1 MDAQLEKPLA
11 ALFPLPF
18 RVLFLVGLGIL
29 GWATN
34 LHGLERLGVDGPSIL
49 ELQDRSYLPLRSSS
63 PSRHK
68 QPSAHAFYA
77 PLYRLFVIYSA
88 WCFGAWLLY
97 RAQTRSNLALVDV
110 FAYIPGVCILCVL
123 TVLLCTV
130 DIVQKRERDSFLLSA
145 ERCCF
150 SASDSPIHFSDVI
163 FADILTSYAKVLGD
177 LWLSFWMLLP
187 GGSLL
192 SIPTHEGW
200 YQWVL
205 PCLMSVPYAI
215 RLRQCLIEYRSPSN
229 TSRRPLFNAIKYASS
244 FPVIFLSAAQRL
256 VESEVVK
263 ASGVSAE
270 HKGWHWEYPLFQLWL
285 FSVAINSLYSFWWDV
300 TNDWGLDLLNLR
312 HTESHAV
319 VFPFQQTVTA
329 DRSSSH
335 LRSSRA
341 LSFRRAGRHGSPY
354 PYGLRPILLYPLLV
368 YPLIVF
374 LNLVLRMTWS
384 IKLSSHLHLQS
395 EGSVVIFCLEVAEL
409 LRRWMWVFLRIEWE
423 VVKRGRDRER
433 SADTT
438 DELELLDAHKD
449 LVVTS
454 IL

>member
-11 ALFPLPF
+11 AMFPLPF

-34 LHGLERLGVDGPSIL
+34 LHGLERLGVDGPGIL
-49 ELQDRSYLPLRSSS
+49 ELQDRSYLPLRSGS
-63 PSRHK
+63 PSRNK

-77 PLYRLFVIYSA
+77 PLYRLFVIYST

-97 RAQTRSNLALVDV
+97 RVQTRSTVALVDV
-110 FAYIPGVCILCVL
+110 FAYIPGVCMLCIL
-123 TVLLCTV
+123 TILLCTM

-150 SASDSPIHFSDVI
+150 PASDGPIHFSDVI

-177 LWLSFWMLLP
+177 VWLSFWMLLP

-192 SIPTHEGW
+192 SIPQYEGW

-205 PCLMSVPYAI
+205 PCLMSIPYAI
-215 RLRQCLIEYRSPSN
+215 RLRQCLIEYWSPSN
-229 TSRRPLFNAIKYASS
+229 TSRRPLLNAIKYASS

-256 VESEVVK
+256 VESELV
-263 ASGVSAE
+263 GVSAE
-270 HKGWHWEYPLFQLWL
+270 HKAWHGEHPLFRLWL
-285 FSVAINSLYSFWWDV
+285 VAVVVNSLYSFWWDV
-300 TNDWGLDLLNLR
+300 TNDWGLELLNLR
-312 HTESHAV
+312 HTESRAV
-319 VFPFQQTVTA
+319 VFPLQQTVTA
-329 DRSSSH
+329 DRTPSH
-335 LRSSRA
+335 LRSSRG
-341 LSFRRAGRHGSPY
+341 LSFRRTNRHSPPY
-354 PYGLRPILLYPLLV
+354 PYGLRPILLYPLPV

-395 EGSVVIFCLEVAEL
+395 EGSVVIFFLEVAEV

-423 VVKRGRDRER
+423 VVRKGRDKER
-433 SADTT
+433 PTDTT
-438 DELELLDAHKD
+438 DELELLDAHKVLD
-449 LVVTS
+449 VE
-454 IL
+454 